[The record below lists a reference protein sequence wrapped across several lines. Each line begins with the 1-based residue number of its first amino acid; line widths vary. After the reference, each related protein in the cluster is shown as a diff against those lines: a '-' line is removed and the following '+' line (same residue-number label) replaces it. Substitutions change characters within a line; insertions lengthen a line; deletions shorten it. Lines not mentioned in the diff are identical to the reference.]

1 LDKLDAA
8 QASEA
13 GILLRRAIE
22 IRAALKA
29 GLLVG
34 LEEICADEF
43 AAIQALEEAQAKF
56 EQEKLEPPGQ

>member
-1 LDKLDAA
+1 
-8 QASEA
+8 
-13 GILLRRAIE
+13 
-22 IRAALKA
+22 LKA